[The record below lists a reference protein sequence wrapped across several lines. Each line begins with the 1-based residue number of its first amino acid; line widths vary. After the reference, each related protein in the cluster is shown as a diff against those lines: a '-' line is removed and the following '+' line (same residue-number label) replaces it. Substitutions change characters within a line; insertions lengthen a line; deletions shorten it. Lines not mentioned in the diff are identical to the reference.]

1 MQALVAAVK
10 APFLLVSFSNEGF
23 IKPAEM
29 RELLEAVGNVEVIEM
44 PYNAFR
50 GSRSFKNRP
59 LHVTEHLFLL
69 ERN

>member
-1 MQALVAAVK
+1 VAAVK
-10 APFLLVSFSNEGF
+10 ARFILVSFSNEGF
-23 IKPAEM
+23 VKPAEM
-29 RELLEAVGNVEVIEM
+29 HELLEAVGTVEVIEM

-59 LHVTEHLFLL
+59 IHVTEHLFLV